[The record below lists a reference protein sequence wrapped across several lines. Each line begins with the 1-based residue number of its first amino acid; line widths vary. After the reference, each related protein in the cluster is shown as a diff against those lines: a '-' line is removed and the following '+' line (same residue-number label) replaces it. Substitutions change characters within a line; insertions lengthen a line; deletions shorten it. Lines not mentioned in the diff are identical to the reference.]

1 MKNLNKTKSFSAVK
15 SLNKTNKNTK
25 NINGFDDE
33 DEYISTQGIQ
43 GTLGYFTREI
53 TNYEIT
59 VPLDEEIKSQSYYRQ
74 VAQRIQE
81 LGQGDTVK
89 FEISTPGGN
98 LNGLLS
104 ILSALEKTEATSV
117 AVINGEAYS
126 AGAILAL
133 NCDLVLVAEHASLMI
148 HDISLGGA
156 SGKMSDIARNI
167 DFIRKQ
173 STKLAAST
181 YEGFLSPEEIEDMHK
196 GVEFYFDADEI
207 LVRLE
212 ARQRYFEET
221 YGEPEKDEEFD
232 DEEYTEETESLVD
245 AENKESEKVKVEYI
259 DGTTEEY
266 VVPS

>member
-1 MKNLNKTKSFSAVK
+1 MKSISKY
-15 SLNKTNKNTK
+15 NTRTTS
-25 NINGFDDE
+25 FDDE
-33 DEYISTQGIQ
+33 YEPPSTQE
-43 GTLGYFTREI
+43 TLGYFTREI

-59 VPLDEEIKSQSYYRQ
+59 VPIDQEIKSQSYYRQ

-81 LGQGDTVK
+81 LSQGDTVK

-98 LNGLLS
+98 VNGLVS

-133 NCDLVLVAEHASLMI
+133 NCDVILVAENASMMI
-148 HDISLGGA
+148 HDVSLSGA
-156 SGKMSDIARNI
+156 SGKMSDISRNI
-167 DFIRKQ
+167 DFVKKQ

-221 YGEPEKDEEFD
+221 YGEPEDDEEFD

-245 AENKESEKVKVEYI
+245 AENKEEKKVKVEYI

-266 VVPS
+266 TVPG